1 MDRVESKRAV
11 KAFLPRA
18 RRVVNKVDP
27 LDLVKMG
34 ASKDEYDDL
43 VAEAARWL
51 AAGVADFDQRLV
63 TFVRSHYGVPP
74 DRARMAKLAAELRAA
89 WGSSR

>member
-18 RRVVNKVDP
+18 RRIVNKADP

-43 VAEAARWL
+43 VAEAASWL
-51 AAGVADFDQRLV
+51 AAGVPDFDQRLA
-63 TFVRSHYGVPP
+63 TYVRSHYGVPA
-74 DRARMAKLAAELRAA
+74 DRARMTKLAAELRAA